1 MKHRT
6 AASARPQIDMTPM
19 IDVVF
24 QLLIFF
30 MLTLKIVTQ
39 EGNFDIHMPLGGAG
53 KGAQDKTLPEI
64 KIRLLASPDGSLAA
78 LQFGQR
84 SLGNG
89 DLAFDRLNEEI
100 IRLVGRPG
108 SPLAQETE
116 VELDAD
122 YDLNYRYVIQAISAV
137 SGRFDPASREI
148 VRYVDK
154 IKFAPPRKPT
164 AP

>member
-1 MKHRT
+1 MKSRSSS
-6 AASARPQIDMTPM
+6 ASIPPIDMTPM

-39 EGNFDIHMPLGGAG
+39 EGNFDIHMPLGEAGAG
-53 KGAQDKTLPEI
+53 AEDRTLPEI
-64 KIRLLASPDGSLAA
+64 KVRLVADADGGLQM

-89 DLAFDRLNEEI
+89 DLAFERLNEEI
-100 IRLVGRPG
+100 IRLVGQPG
-108 SPLAQETE
+108 TPLARETE

-122 YDLNYRYVIQAISAV
+122 YGLDYRFVIRAISAV
-137 SGRFDPASREI
+137 SGRVDPVNREI

-154 IKFAPPRKPT
+154 VNFAPPRKPP
-164 AP
+164 AR